1 MHLADMSSLSPTARV
16 ILGLV
21 AWSPRTGYE
30 IKQITDRSTRFF
42 WGASYGQIYPEL
54 RRLEAAGLVGSR
66 EEPRGRVPRRIYSLT
81 KEGRRALDAWLEE
94 ADETYE
100 FRDEGLLKLFFGD
113 LLPAEHRLDLISR
126 RRAWYE
132 ESAALFRGIGEE
144 LGEIDESSGAV
155 RLRCVVTLR
164 PTHSGPGQRFLEK
177 SHLGSSIRAHL
188 GLCFR
193 LWPRGRSGRDVC

>member
-1 MHLADMSSLSPTARV
+1 MHLVDMSSLSPTARV
-16 ILGLV
+16 ILGLL

-81 KEGRRALDAWLEE
+81 KEGRQALDAWLEE

-113 LLPAEHRLDLISR
+113 LLPDEQRVDLVSR

-132 ESAALFRGIGEE
+132 ESAALFRRIGNE
-144 LGEIDESSGAV
+144 LGDLDESSETVLRYGIELMEWDAGWWRQLQR
-155 RLRCVVTLR
+155 RL
-164 PTHSGPGQRFLEK
+164 S
-177 SHLGSSIRAHL
+177 
-188 GLCFR
+188 
-193 LWPRGRSGRDVC
+193 